1 MRSRIII
8 CFIVLFSTQ
17 DLYSSD
23 TISKKVD
30 RNFYKFLAVEGAVL
44 TGAISY
50 LKNEWYSDKKRVPF
64 HFYNDLKGWNQID
77 KLGHFYAAYLESTVG
92 YSLMKKFNFS
102 ENQALYLGG
111 SQGLILETPIEFFDA
126 YHEGWGFSVSD
137 MVANALG
144 SVFFIAQQKYFGEQ
158 LIMPKLSFSRSK
170 YARNANGLLGKNNL
184 LSEFVYDYNGYT
196 YWFSFSPNKVF
207 RLNKL
212 PEWLN
217 LALGYGADGML
228 GEFENKKYY
237 KGQALPDY
245 KRYRQFYISLDI
257 DFSKI
262 KTKSRVLKKIYKAVS
277 FIKIPLPTIEFSNKK
292 VRGYFFYF

>member
-1 MRSRIII
+1 MRSKIILYFFLLI
-8 CFIVLFSTQ
+8 STQ
-17 DLYSSD
+17 NLYSSD
-23 TISKKVD
+23 SLTRKVD
-30 RNFYKFLAVEGAVL
+30 KNFYKFLAVEGIVL

-64 HFYNDLKGWNQID
+64 HFYNDFKGWNQID
-77 KLGHFYAAYLESTVG
+77 KFGHFYAAYLESTIG

-126 YHEGWGFSVSD
+126 YYEGWGFSISD

-144 SVFFIAQQKYFGEQ
+144 SVFFIAQQKYFREQ
-158 LIMPKLSFSRSK
+158 LILPKLSFSRSK
-170 YARNANGLLGKNNL
+170 YARNAYGLLGKNNL

-196 YWFSFSPNKVF
+196 FWFSFSPKNVF
-207 RLNKL
+207 RFSKI

-228 GEFENKKYY
+228 GEFENKAFYQ
-237 KGQALPDY
+237 GQSLTNY
-245 KRYRQFYISLDI
+245 KRFRQFYISLDI

-262 KTKSRVLKKIYKAVS
+262 KTKSRVLKKVYKAIS
-277 FIKIPLPTIEFSNKK
+277 FIKIPLPTLEFSNKK